1 MDSYC
6 GGYGYIE
13 FMDERKFKHDGYDD
27 QIEPEFRKPTPA
39 EREEI
44 VINYIK
50 AHSGRQIKIGWLA
63 IQLAVSDRTI
73 QKLLR
78 KLEKQGL
85 IKIVPTYTKTGKQKG
100 NSISYIGKDKKV
112 PPNGLTLELLYDPD
126 NPCGFRD
133 YCWDDYKFILGYYT
147 KDFTKE
153 DASNQYFFLIEHI
166 QELKKRRETFRCRK

>member
-50 AHSGRQIKIGWLA
+50 AQ
-63 IQLAVSDRTI
+63 DR
-73 QKLLR
+73 KS
-78 KLEKQGL
+78 
-85 IKIVPTYTKTGKQKG
+85 V
-100 NSISYIGKDKKV
+100 V
-112 PPNGLTLELLYDPD
+112 
-126 NPCGFRD
+126 
-133 YCWDDYKFILGYYT
+133 
-147 KDFTKE
+147 
-153 DASNQYFFLIEHI
+153 
-166 QELKKRRETFRCRK
+166 